1 MWVIVMLILIPL
13 VILFICETGM
23 PLVIILIL
31 SIFAF
36 PLLVLLN
43 SIMRKWVS
51 DGSYDVNPHEQQINQ
66 KQKEHRIAQVKIQE
80 KYDNDRIKDGYC
92 KYKNIPLLRIPYWE
106 FESNQYKLNLLH
118 FINTNRSND
127 PVE

>member
-13 VILFICETGM
+13 VIWFICETGM

-51 DGSYDVNPHEQQINQ
+51 DGSYDVNLHEQQINQ
-66 KQKEHRIAQVKIQE
+66 KQKEYRIAQVKTQE
-80 KYDNDRIKDGYC
+80 KYDNDWGY
-92 KYKNIPLLRIPYWE
+92 IR
-106 FESNQYKLNLLH
+106 
-118 FINTNRSND
+118 
-127 PVE
+127 

>member
-13 VILFICETGM
+13 IIWFICETGM
-23 PLVIILIL
+23 PLVVILIF

-51 DGSYDVNPHEQQINQ
+51 DGSYDVNLHEQQIEQ
-66 KQKEHRIAQVKIQE
+66 KQKEHRIAQVKTQE
-80 KYDNDRIKDGYC
+80 KYDNDWGY
-92 KYKNIPLLRIPYWE
+92 IR
-106 FESNQYKLNLLH
+106 
-118 FINTNRSND
+118 
-127 PVE
+127 

>member
-23 PLVIILIL
+23 SLVIILIL

-51 DGSYDVNPHEQQINQ
+51 DGSYDVNLHEQQINQ

-80 KYDNDRIKDGYC
+80 KYDNDWGY
-92 KYKNIPLLRIPYWE
+92 IR
-106 FESNQYKLNLLH
+106 
-118 FINTNRSND
+118 
-127 PVE
+127 

>member
-51 DGSYDVNPHEQQINQ
+51 DGSYDINLHEQQINQ
-66 KQKEHRIAQVKIQE
+66 KQKEHRIAQVKVQE
-80 KYDNDRIKDGYC
+80 KYDNDWGY
-92 KYKNIPLLRIPYWE
+92 IR
-106 FESNQYKLNLLH
+106 
-118 FINTNRSND
+118 
-127 PVE
+127 

>member
-1 MWVIVMLILIPL
+1 MLILIPL

-51 DGSYDVNPHEQQINQ
+51 DGSYDINLHEQQINQ
-66 KQKEHRIAQVKIQE
+66 KQKENRIAQVKIQE
-80 KYDNDRIKDGYC
+80 KYDNDWGY
-92 KYKNIPLLRIPYWE
+92 IR
-106 FESNQYKLNLLH
+106 
-118 FINTNRSND
+118 
-127 PVE
+127 

>member
-23 PLVIILIL
+23 RLVIILIL

-51 DGSYDVNPHEQQINQ
+51 DGSYDVNLHEQQINQ
-66 KQKEHRIAQVKIQE
+66 KQKEHRIAQVKTQE
-80 KYDNDRIKDGYC
+80 KYDNDWGY
-92 KYKNIPLLRIPYWE
+92 IR
-106 FESNQYKLNLLH
+106 
-118 FINTNRSND
+118 
-127 PVE
+127 

>member
-13 VILFICETGM
+13 IIWFICETGM

-51 DGSYDVNPHEQQINQ
+51 DGSYDINPYEQQIEQ

-80 KYDNDRIKDGYC
+80 KYDNDWGY
-92 KYKNIPLLRIPYWE
+92 IR
-106 FESNQYKLNLLH
+106 
-118 FINTNRSND
+118 
-127 PVE
+127 

>member
-13 VILFICETGM
+13 VIWFICETGM
-23 PLVIILIL
+23 PLIIILIL

-51 DGSYDVNPHEQQINQ
+51 DGSYDVNLHEQQINQ
-66 KQKEHRIAQVKIQE
+66 KQKEHRIAQVKTPE
-80 KYDNDRIKDGYC
+80 KYDNDWGY
-92 KYKNIPLLRIPYWE
+92 IR
-106 FESNQYKLNLLH
+106 
-118 FINTNRSND
+118 
-127 PVE
+127 

>member
-1 MWVIVMLILIPL
+1 MWVIVMFILIPL

-51 DGSYDVNPHEQQINQ
+51 DGSYDINLHEQQINQ
-66 KQKEHRIAQVKIQE
+66 KQKEHRIAQVKAQE
-80 KYDNDRIKDGYC
+80 KYDNDWGY
-92 KYKNIPLLRIPYWE
+92 IR
-106 FESNQYKLNLLH
+106 
-118 FINTNRSND
+118 
-127 PVE
+127 

>member
-51 DGSYDVNPHEQQINQ
+51 DGSYDVNLHEQQINQ
-66 KQKEHRIAQVKIQE
+66 KQKEHRIAQVKTQE
-80 KYDNDRIKDGYC
+80 KYDKDWGY
-92 KYKNIPLLRIPYWE
+92 IR
-106 FESNQYKLNLLH
+106 
-118 FINTNRSND
+118 
-127 PVE
+127 

>member
-13 VILFICETGM
+13 VIWFICETGM

-51 DGSYDVNPHEQQINQ
+51 DGSYDINPYEQQINQ

-80 KYDNDRIKDGYC
+80 KYDNDWGY
-92 KYKNIPLLRIPYWE
+92 IR
-106 FESNQYKLNLLH
+106 
-118 FINTNRSND
+118 
-127 PVE
+127 

>member
-1 MWVIVMLILIPL
+1 MWGIVMLILIPL
-13 VILFICETGM
+13 VIWFICETGM

-51 DGSYDVNPHEQQINQ
+51 DGSYDINLHEQQIEQ
-66 KQKEHRIAQVKIQE
+66 KQKEHRIAQVKTQE
-80 KYDNDRIKDGYC
+80 KYDNDWVYIR
-92 KYKNIPLLRIPYWE
+92 
-106 FESNQYKLNLLH
+106 
-118 FINTNRSND
+118 
-127 PVE
+127 

>member
-13 VILFICETGM
+13 VIWFICETGM
-23 PLVIILIL
+23 SLVIILIL

-36 PLLVLLN
+36 PLLVLFN

-51 DGSYDVNPHEQQINQ
+51 DGSYDVNLYEQQINQ

-80 KYDNDRIKDGYC
+80 KYDNDWGY
-92 KYKNIPLLRIPYWE
+92 IR
-106 FESNQYKLNLLH
+106 
-118 FINTNRSND
+118 
-127 PVE
+127 

>member
-13 VILFICETGM
+13 VISIICETGM
-23 PLVIILIL
+23 PLIIILIL

-51 DGSYDVNPHEQQINQ
+51 DGSYDVNLHEQKIEQ
-66 KQKEHRIAQVKIQE
+66 KQKEHRIAQVKSQE
-80 KYDNDRIKDGYC
+80 KYDNDCGY
-92 KYKNIPLLRIPYWE
+92 IR
-106 FESNQYKLNLLH
+106 
-118 FINTNRSND
+118 
-127 PVE
+127 

>member
-13 VILFICETGM
+13 VIWFIYETGM

-51 DGSYDVNPHEQQINQ
+51 DGSYDINPHEQQINQ
-66 KQKEHRIAQVKIQE
+66 KQKEHRIAQVKTQE
-80 KYDNDRIKDGYC
+80 KYDNDWGY
-92 KYKNIPLLRIPYWE
+92 IR
-106 FESNQYKLNLLH
+106 
-118 FINTNRSND
+118 
-127 PVE
+127 

>member
-13 VILFICETGM
+13 IIWFICETGM
-23 PLVIILIL
+23 PLVIILVL

-51 DGSYDVNPHEQQINQ
+51 DGSYDINPHEQQINQ
-66 KQKEHRIAQVKIQE
+66 KQKEYRIAQAKSQE
-80 KYDNDRIKDGYC
+80 KYDNYWGY
-92 KYKNIPLLRIPYWE
+92 IR
-106 FESNQYKLNLLH
+106 
-118 FINTNRSND
+118 
-127 PVE
+127 

>member
-13 VILFICETGM
+13 IILFICETGM
-23 PLVIILIL
+23 PLVIILIF

-51 DGSYDVNPHEQQINQ
+51 DGSYDINLHEQQINQ
-66 KQKEHRIAQVKIQE
+66 KQKEHRIAQVKAQE
-80 KYDNDRIKDGYC
+80 KYDNDWGY
-92 KYKNIPLLRIPYWE
+92 IR
-106 FESNQYKLNLLH
+106 
-118 FINTNRSND
+118 
-127 PVE
+127 

>member
-1 MWVIVMLILIPL
+1 MWVIVMLILIQL
-13 VILFICETGM
+13 VIWFICETGM

-51 DGSYDVNPHEQQINQ
+51 DGSYDVNLHEQQINQ

-80 KYDNDRIKDGYC
+80 KYDNDWGY
-92 KYKNIPLLRIPYWE
+92 IR
-106 FESNQYKLNLLH
+106 
-118 FINTNRSND
+118 
-127 PVE
+127 

>member
-13 VILFICETGM
+13 VIWFICETGM
-23 PLVIILIL
+23 SLVIILIL

-51 DGSYDVNPHEQQINQ
+51 DGSYDINPYEQQINQ
-66 KQKEHRIAQVKIQE
+66 KQKEHRIAQVKAQD
-80 KYDNDRIKDGYC
+80 KYDNDWGY
-92 KYKNIPLLRIPYWE
+92 IR
-106 FESNQYKLNLLH
+106 
-118 FINTNRSND
+118 
-127 PVE
+127 

>member
-13 VILFICETGM
+13 VIWFICETGM
-23 PLVIILIL
+23 PLIIILIL

-51 DGSYDVNPHEQQINQ
+51 DGSYDINPYEQQINQ

-80 KYDNDRIKDGYC
+80 KYDND
-92 KYKNIPLLRIPYWE
+92 
-106 FESNQYKLNLLH
+106 
-118 FINTNRSND
+118 
-127 PVE
+127 

>member
-13 VILFICETGM
+13 VIWFICETSM
-23 PLVIILIL
+23 PLIIILIL

-51 DGSYDVNPHEQQINQ
+51 DGSYDINPYEQQINQ
-66 KQKEHRIAQVKIQE
+66 KQKEHRIAQVRTQE
-80 KYDNDRIKDGYC
+80 KYDNDWGY
-92 KYKNIPLLRIPYWE
+92 IR
-106 FESNQYKLNLLH
+106 
-118 FINTNRSND
+118 
-127 PVE
+127 

>member
-13 VILFICETGM
+13 VIWFICETGM

-43 SIMRKWVS
+43 FIMRKWVS
-51 DGSYDVNPHEQQINQ
+51 DGSYDVNLHEQQINQ

-80 KYDNDRIKDGYC
+80 KYDNDWGY
-92 KYKNIPLLRIPYWE
+92 IR
-106 FESNQYKLNLLH
+106 
-118 FINTNRSND
+118 
-127 PVE
+127 

>member
-1 MWVIVMLILIPL
+1 MLILIPL

-23 PLVIILIL
+23 PLVIILIF

-51 DGSYDVNPHEQQINQ
+51 DGSYDVNLHEQQINK
-66 KQKEHRIAQVKIQE
+66 KQKEHRIAQVKAQE
-80 KYDNDRIKDGYC
+80 KYDNDWGY
-92 KYKNIPLLRIPYWE
+92 IR
-106 FESNQYKLNLLH
+106 
-118 FINTNRSND
+118 
-127 PVE
+127 

>member
-13 VILFICETGM
+13 VIWFICETGM
-23 PLVIILIL
+23 PLIIILIL

-51 DGSYDVNPHEQQINQ
+51 DGSYDINPYEQQINQ
-66 KQKEHRIAQVKIQE
+66 KQKEHRIAQVKTQE
-80 KYDNDRIKDGYC
+80 KYDNDWGY
-92 KYKNIPLLRIPYWE
+92 IR
-106 FESNQYKLNLLH
+106 
-118 FINTNRSND
+118 
-127 PVE
+127 

>member
-13 VILFICETGM
+13 VIWFICETGM

-51 DGSYDVNPHEQQINQ
+51 DGSYDINPYEQQINQ
-66 KQKEHRIAQVKIQE
+66 KQKEHRIAQVRTQE
-80 KYDNDRIKDGYC
+80 KYDNDWGY
-92 KYKNIPLLRIPYWE
+92 IR
-106 FESNQYKLNLLH
+106 
-118 FINTNRSND
+118 
-127 PVE
+127 